1 MTSSW
6 RQLSA
11 ACSLTLCESPWYAYI
26 SQNHPKKTQS
36 STKNSLSDRCFL
48 HLNVIAG
55 TFLTAQRNWRP
66 NDCAFS
72 FHGQWGVVLFRL
84 CMAHHMEPHT
94 WVIQS
99 LVISHTPTPNDPLAK
114 TISYYMQSMTI
125 LRSIVNLF
133 HYWYNIPWHRAKP
146 GTRAAWEA
154 PKLMTR
160 LTSKD
165 ASSKR
170 PRFLGC
176 LLPAWVQTSL
186 TQVPSD
192 SGHFPRTWK
201 PVNLHNP
208 QHRVKFSPQHHNWR
222 ACPIRIVLY
231 QIIIQSIVLLISQEI
246 CRTNTAPVHSSKT
259 LSQEGF
265 WDKCKHITM
274 IPSKP
279 SGGPAEIMLIKY
291 STLVCRKMIPNLFG
305 AIKGS
310 SNRKILGVSTLKEN
324 DVLDTDSCKKRKVLT
339 KKISSVFP
347 EDPSRA

>member
-1 MTSSW
+1 MHIFHKIIQKRRNHHPRTRLVIGVFCIWMLLQEPSSLPKDTEGPMIV
-6 RQLSA
+6 LSV
-11 ACSLTLCESPWYAYI
+11 SMGGEESSY
-26 SQNHPKKTQS
+26 
-36 STKNSLSDRCFL
+36 F
-48 HLNVIAG
+48 
-55 TFLTAQRNWRP
+55 
-66 NDCAFS
+66 AFV
-72 FHGQWGVVLFRL
+72 W
-84 CMAHHMEPHT
+84 PIT
-94 WVIQS
+94 WNPTRVIQS

-114 TISYYMQSMTI
+114 TILYYMQSMTI

-146 GTRAAWEA
+146 GTMAAWEA

-208 QHRVKFSPQHHNWR
+208 QHHNWR
-222 ACPIRIVLY
+222 ACPLRIVLY
-231 QIIIQSIVLLISQEI
+231 QIIIQSIVLLISKEI

-265 WDKCKHITM
+265 RDKCKHITM

-291 STLVCRKMIPNLFG
+291 STLDCRKMIPNLFG

-324 DVLDTDSCKKRKVLT
+324 DVLDTDSCKRPKVLT
-339 KKISSVFP
+339 NKKSLQFFLKN
-347 EDPSRA
+347 PSRA